1 MRFGIVR
8 FFTRSA
14 PKTTSLYSL
23 SKVWGELS
31 YLLVIPVDIAR
42 GGLHLL
48 LVLGAEEVLDN
59 LNG

>member
-1 MRFGIVR
+1 M
-8 FFTRSA
+8 
-14 PKTTSLYSL
+14 
-23 SKVWGELS
+23 
-31 YLLVIPVDIAR
+31 LVIPVEIAR